1 MPQAAADFAAN
12 LKGKLVSTKGNINSL
27 GASQL
32 KMNNPIKVD
41 GAEVVL
47 FAASDEKL
55 SQAQMKKFEK
65 APFLVVFSSY
75 ATPLTASADVVLPVM
90 NWLEQDG
97 HFLNFDGHLLEAH
110 ASLKA
115 DENVLSNSD
124 AFGKLASKLN
134 VKTTPA
140 WESALSAPS
149 VVEIS
154 K

>member
-1 MPQAAADFAAN
+1 MLF
-12 LKGKLVSTKGNINSL
+12 SL
-27 GASQL
+27 LPA
-32 KMNNPIKVD
+32 
-41 GAEVVL
+41 
-47 FAASDEKL
+47 DEKL
-55 SQAQMKKFEK
+55 TQAQMKKFENV
-65 APFLVVFSSY
+65 PFLVVFSSY
-75 ATPLTASADVVLPVM
+75 ANPLTASADVVLPVM

-115 DENVLSNSD
+115 IENVFSNVD

-134 VKTTPA
+134 IKTSPA
-140 WESALSAPS
+140 WEAALKAPS